1 MTRMVYCAKLKK
13 EGEGLDYLP
22 YPGEMGKRIYDH
34 ISKEA
39 WNAWVQRQTMLVNEY
54 RLNMT
59 DPQARRFLA
68 GQMQAFLFEEEQ
80 EDRAGKEPSSL

>member
-13 EGEGLDYLP
+13 EGEGLAYPP
-22 YPGEMGKRIYDH
+22 YPGEAGKRIYEN

-39 WNAWVQRQTMLVNEY
+39 WDAWVQRQTMLVNEY

-59 DPQARRFLA
+59 DPQARKFLA
-68 GQMQAFLFEEEQ
+68 DQMQAFLFEEEK
-80 EDRAGKEPSSL
+80 AGGV

>member
-1 MTRMVYCAKLKK
+1 MTRMIYCAKLKK
-13 EGEGLDYLP
+13 EGAGLDYPP
-22 YPGEMGKRIYDH
+22 YPGEMGKRIYDN

-68 GQMQAFLFEEEQ
+68 GQMQAFLFEEEP
-80 EDRAGKEPSSL
+80 EDGAGKGPSSL